1 MSRPSAGCVTVGPPT
16 RTLLLSLLA
25 LLATACSAQA
35 RVNAADRAWEDL
47 VEENGDTYSWVH
59 YSENHIDEAN
69 WTTTHFVEDGELV
82 RRVQERRPGL
92 SGGETEIIEETS
104 PDELESGLSTIPSW
118 HDECRRVLGYGS
130 PLERS
135 MVEINDDG
143 LVFRCELPG
152 DSITFERMT
161 GVSFD

>member
-1 MSRPSAGCVTVGPPT
+1 MIRLPGGWPTVRPTT
-16 RTLLLSLLA
+16 RVLLLA
-25 LLATACSAQA
+25 LLATACSARA

-59 YSENHIDEAN
+59 YSESYIDEAN

-104 PDELESGLSTIPSW
+104 PDELESGLSTIPAW
-118 HDECRRVLGYGS
+118 HEECRRVLGYSS

-135 MVEINDDG
+135 TVELDEDG
-143 LVFRCELPG
+143 LVSRCENPG
-152 DSITFERMT
+152 YSSIFSRMT
-161 GVSFD
+161 GVTFD